1 MGTSLVDTSP
11 LPALSNGEHALAL
24 IQRQTRRLAAL
35 QREVLADG
43 DPEPLHQFR
52 VSLRRLRTAL
62 QQFAP
67 ALELPDG
74 VGSGRIAALARR
86 TGLCRDLDVLRQRL
100 DSSLLP
106 RLVSEERQALR
117 PALKRLQR
125 ERRLAFEAVSETLV
139 SPRYLKLLARL
150 GRWQQRPAFT
160 SLGHQPLAE
169 WLHEWHL
176 PLSGALYLDP
186 GWQAS
191 DPRSEELH
199 SLRKR
204 IKGVRYA
211 LEHLV
216 DLLDAPGQ
224 GWIAALKQAQGLLGD
239 LHDLQVLEACLLDR
253 PGQRPGGDLAGL
265 RAELE
270 RQRVA
275 VWGQWRP
282 LAALLLLPESR
293 RALPALRPLPQAIP
307 PPPSGEGAATAG
319 S

>member
-1 MGTSLVDTSP
+1 MDSSPPARSDT
-11 LPALSNGEHALAL
+11 ALSNGAHALAL
-24 IQRQTRRLAAL
+24 IQRQTRQLAAL
-35 QREVLADG
+35 QRDVLADE
-43 DPEPLHQFR
+43 DREALHRFR

-62 QQFAP
+62 DQFAP
-67 ALELPDG
+67 ALELPQG

-86 TGLCRDLDVLRQRL
+86 TGLCRDLDVLRERL
-100 DSSLLP
+100 ETTLLP
-106 RLVSEERQALR
+106 RLEPGERQALR
-117 PALKRLQR
+117 PALRRLRR
-125 ERRLAFEAVSETLV
+125 ERGLAFDAVSETLV

-160 SLGHQPLAE
+160 RLGHQPLAD

-176 PLSGALYLDP
+176 PLSGALFLDP

-191 DPRSEELH
+191 DPRSEDLH
-199 SLRKR
+199 RLRKR

-216 DLLDAPGQ
+216 DLLEAPAQ
-224 GWIAALKQAQGLLGD
+224 AWIAALKQAQVLLGD

-253 PGQRPGGDLAGL
+253 PGQRHGDSLTGL

-270 RQRVA
+270 RQRTE
-275 VWGQWRP
+275 VWGQWREI
-282 LAALLLLPESR
+282 AALLLLPQSR
-293 RALPALRPLPQAIP
+293 RALPALGPLPVLRPQPA
-307 PPPSGEGAATAG
+307 SEAGAAAEG

>member
-1 MGTSLVDTSP
+1 VDFSP
-11 LPALSNGEHALAL
+11 PASAASLSNGAHALAL

-35 QREVLADG
+35 HREVLADE

-62 QQFAP
+62 HQFGP

-100 DSSLLP
+100 DTSLLP
-106 RLVSEERQALR
+106 RLVSEERGALR

-125 ERRLAFEAVSETLV
+125 ERRLAFEAVSEALV
-139 SPRYLKLLARL
+139 SSRYLKLLARL

-160 SLGHQPLAE
+160 SLGHQPLVD

-176 PLSGALYLDP
+176 PLSGALFLDP

-216 DLLDAPGQ
+216 ELLDAPGQ
-224 GWIAALKQAQGLLGD
+224 GWIAVLKQAQSCLGD
-239 LHDLQVLEACLLDR
+239 LHDLQVLEACLLER

-265 RAELE
+265 RAELD
-270 RQRVA
+270 RQRVE
-275 VWGQWRP
+275 VWGQWRE

-293 RALPALRPLPQAIP
+293 RALPELRPLPQVIPAP
-307 PPPSGEGAATAG
+307 PPREAGAATAG